1 MYDQKQPRRIYADM
15 GAKGVPTNYALT
27 WDGQVIDAPTMDT
40 RPADKRLI
48 QQNGCACWPA
58 DKIKAMANNNGL
70 PTAVTLAERATG
82 SVITTRKEGGWID
95 NQTQAFFFT
104 VTNADAAAQNVL
116 IGGGNGLL
124 AAQLGLSAKDAQ
136 LTVTGTY
143 SSTPDTMYTLLQTVP
158 VSTPLDFHGLH
169 IQSATTSG
177 ATDTTFF
184 SLSQVSIVQGNP
196 TGNNATQDR
205 LNFKML
211 AGDQFNAFLRE
222 FPDFR
227 FLLDGNSGIYIQ
239 SMPPGLAV
247 TFTMQVSALGL
258 VYNMVKA

>member
-1 MYDQKQPRRIYADM
+1 MYDQKLPRRIYADM
-15 GAKGVPTNYALT
+15 GTKGVPTNFALT
-27 WDGQVIDAPTMDT
+27 WDGQVIDAPTTDT
-40 RPADKRLI
+40 RVVSRTQIL
-48 QQNGCACWPA
+48 QTGCQCWPA
-58 DKIKAMANNNGL
+58 DKIQTMVNNNGL
-70 PTAVTLAERATG
+70 PTAVTLAERPTG
-82 SVITTRKEGGWID
+82 SVIPTRKEGGWID
-95 NQTQAFFFT
+95 NKTQSFFFT
-104 VTNADAAAQNVL
+104 ITNADAAAQNVL

-124 AAQLGLSAKDAQ
+124 AAQLGLTAKDAQ
-136 LTVTGTY
+136 LTVVGTY

-158 VSTPLDFHGLH
+158 IGTPLDFHGLH

-196 TGNNATQDR
+196 TGNNPTQDR

-211 AGDQFNAFLRE
+211 GGDQFNAFLRE

-227 FLLDGNSGIYIQ
+227 FLLDGNTGIYIQ
-239 SMPPGLAV
+239 SMPPGLSV

-258 VYNMVKA
+258 VYNMVQA